1 MNKLLIIGYF
11 NTGDSNRPLLIL
23 RSLLILNFLFG
34 SICAFAQTPRCE
46 TEFNVNIYN
55 GTLNALLPNASKE
68 SVLKILP
75 CLVQNMEYSD
85 IPNPF
90 GTEGPLFS
98 KTVGVYFDFEHQYIE
113 IDTHYT
119 SKISVDILNKH
130 FQYAV
135 AILGK
140 PFMRD
145 LPAELEAQIV
155 FYFYPTD
162 YGCMRLNYDFNTGN
176 LIGIAFHAKSIYEA
190 MKDVKRDK
198 YDENLEK

>member
-1 MNKLLIIGYF
+1 MNKRLIQTLCFAWLL
-11 NTGDSNRPLLIL
+11 LLSV
-23 RSLLILNFLFG
+23 RSY
-34 SICAFAQTPRCE
+34 SQTPTCE

-68 SVLKILP
+68 SILKILP
-75 CLVQNMEYSD
+75 CLREN
-85 IPNPF
+85 
-90 GTEGPLFS
+90 TEGVASS
-98 KTVGVYFDFEHQYIE
+98 KSEGVYVDFKHQYIE

-140 PFMRD
+140 PFIRD
-145 LPAELEAQIV
+145 LPAEVEAQIV

-176 LIGIAFHAKSIYEA
+176 LIGIAFHAKSIDEALKDIERAKYE
-190 MKDVKRDK
+190 DD
-198 YDENLEK
+198 LEK